1 MKNFIEDNTKKRNT
15 VIASNII
22 LLGLVSFFTDISS
35 EMVYPILPIY
45 LSSIMGA
52 TPTII
57 GIIEGIAE
65 SIASIIKL
73 VSGIFA
79 DKYGNKKRLAF
90 FGYFSSVLNKI
101 IILFSVTWTG
111 VLLARIV
118 DRFGKGIRTA
128 PRDAL
133 IAESADKTQLG
144 KSWFPQGPGFIGNCY
159 RNNAGIYYINPKQQ

>member
-1 MKNFIEDNTKKRNT
+1 MDVITEENKKKRNT
-15 VIASNII
+15 AIASNII

-90 FGYFSSVLNKI
+90 FGYFSSVLNKV
-101 IILFSVTWTG
+101 IILFS
-111 VLLARIV
+111 
-118 DRFGKGIRTA
+118 
-128 PRDAL
+128 
-133 IAESADKTQLG
+133 
-144 KSWFPQGPGFIGNCY
+144 
-159 RNNAGIYYINPKQQ
+159 